1 MKRKACLFAL
11 AALCAICCLADTMR
25 LTVAKGGS
33 KALEPGFLVEKY
45 KVVGAK
51 ELVNVAVENGVAL
64 LTGMEEGSC
73 AVRLFG
79 PGNLEATVEVLV
91 GGDIL
96 QVQRGLVQIL
106 EIAGVSGVEVTKV
119 GNRLAV
125 NGEISDP
132 ASWKQVKRVLAG
144 AEYQEVV
151 NDLTVFKVL
160 PDTLKALRDQ
170 FKAEG
175 FELTENVAAPDPG
188 KVNIQY
194 IPNTLIVSGTVFSP
208 SDQQRILR
216 ILNTQSAW
224 LWMEG
229 YSQVAREDW
238 QTIGRLN
245 VTTDQQLLHMDVVLV
260 GYSENDLEKSGNYG
274 KGLQVSSVFSSFLDL
289 VHGKLKNDTF
299 RIDANLGD
307 TLTFLR
313 SQGLSR
319 KSVGGYL
326 RFKSNDSEPNR
337 LKIGG
342 TLKVRLQGATAEGN
356 PTQNMED
363 IEYGFF
369 IDKKVANLVD
379 SGNVDVKFDVSQKTP
394 TPAKDGG
401 YQEGYDVQENKYN
414 PSIVC
419 PLGKTVVIGG
429 YRDFKEMTAPFV
441 GTPILRNVPILG
453 WFFSK
458 DSESVEDVKI
468 MMLVSVR
475 EVRPD
480 EPEVQDAKL
489 PYEECKNLTTEVQ
502 ISNEDRLESRK
513 RWSGWL
519 YWMNWFMP

>member
-1 MKRKACLFAL
+1 MKRKACLFVL
-11 AALCAICCLADTMR
+11 AALCAISCLADTMR

-33 KALEPGFLVEKY
+33 KTLEPGFLVEKY

-64 LTGMEEGSC
+64 LTGMEEGTC

-229 YSQVAREDW
+229 YSQVSREDW

-260 GYSENDLEKSGNYG
+260 GYSESDLAKSGNYG
-274 KGLQVSSVFSSFLDL
+274 KGLQVSSAFSSFLDL

-307 TLTFLR
+307 TLKFLR

-356 PTQNMED
+356 PTENMED
-363 IEYGFF
+363 IEYGF
-369 IDKKVANLVD
+369 IVEKKSAGLVSSD
-379 SGNVDVKFDVSQKTP
+379 MVSVKLSIEQKNYAP
-394 TPAKDGG
+394 LADGS
-401 YQEGYDVQENKYN
+401 YDVPEYTYN
-414 PSIVC
+414 PVIDC
-419 PLGKTVVIGG
+419 PLGKTVVLGG
-429 YRDFKEMTAPFV
+429 YQEMVESTVPPSGF
-441 GTPILRNVPILG
+441 PILRHVPIVN
-453 WFFSK
+453 WFVSN
-458 DSESVEDVKI
+458 ESNEKNDLKL
-468 MMLVSVR
+468 MMLISVR
-475 EVRPD
+475 AVKAD
-480 EPEVQDAKL
+480 EPEAQKTAL
-489 PYEECKNLTTEVQ
+489 PYEESKNLPTEVQ
-502 ISNEDRLESRK
+502 VGNDERLEARK
-513 RWSGWL
+513 YHGIL
-519 YWMNWFMP
+519 YFLNWFMP